1 MAEGSLDAVGIVVS
15 DLKRAV
21 EFYRMLGVPFEPG
34 MEESEHGHA
43 EAELDGGMRL
53 MLDTEAG
60 LLEFDPNWERGTG
73 ASGATLAFRCA
84 SPLEVDQL
92 YAQALK
98 AGAATVHAPWDAFWG
113 QRYAQVR
120 DHDGSP
126 IDIYASLEK
135 G

>member
-1 MAEGSLDAVGIVVS
+1 MSRQSKARRSTSSCTVTALTYLAVAEGSLDAVGIVVS

-73 ASGATLAFRCA
+73 ASGATLAF
-84 SPLEVDQL
+84 
-92 YAQALK
+92 
-98 AGAATVHAPWDAFWG
+98 
-113 QRYAQVR
+113 
-120 DHDGSP
+120 
-126 IDIYASLEK
+126 
-135 G
+135 